1 MTHKFVVRMSE
12 QQFNLLQEMAE
23 INCSSVNKL
32 INIAIDDFLEEYQMI
47 DDLRKEYQMVDDTTT
62 EQ

>member
-12 QQFNLLQEMAE
+12 HQFNLLQEMAE

-32 INIAIDDFLEEYQMI
+32 INIAIDELLE
-47 DDLRKEYQMVDDTTT
+47 KYQMVDDMAT